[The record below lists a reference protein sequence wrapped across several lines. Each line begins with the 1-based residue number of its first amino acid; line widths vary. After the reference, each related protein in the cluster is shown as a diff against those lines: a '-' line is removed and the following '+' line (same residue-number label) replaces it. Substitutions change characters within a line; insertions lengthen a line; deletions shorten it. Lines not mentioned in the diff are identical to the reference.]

1 MIRSRPAMDLPK
13 VGGAGFVV
21 RWASRSPRLCSPILP
36 EIKNPKISNTHVAV
50 ALLSSDITRFRS
62 PKTIKW
68 VGFGRG
74 REEEEIGTS
83 FKIWGGRRSEISP
96 ENTVGYSDLRRE
108 RERNPRG
115 RREKLVFPKWKALTE
130 SFHK

>member
-1 MIRSRPAMDLPK
+1 MDLPK

-36 EIKNPKISNTHVAV
+36 EIKNPKMSNTHVAV

-62 PKTIKW
+62 PKTIKS

-83 FKIWGGRRSEISP
+83 FKGWGGRKSEISP
-96 ENTVGYSDLRRE
+96 ENTVGYSESGRE
-108 RERNPRG
+108 REKPAWEE
-115 RREKLVFPKWKALTE
+115 REIGFPKME
-130 SFHK
+130 SPN